1 MALKSMMGRISS
13 SNEARCS
20 TNGDVLGDQKMTA
33 VRRPL
38 ADLFESEAKKTSC
51 SGIGYVIALW

>member
-1 MALKSMMGRISS
+1 MTLKSMMGRISF
-13 SNEARCS
+13 SNETRCS
-20 TNGDVLGDQKMTA
+20 TNGDVLRDQKMTA

-38 ADLFESEAKKTSC
+38 ADLFESEAKKASC